1 MAKSFSENSIN
12 FPLRFW
18 VIDNSG
24 SMQKTDGHVILES
37 SNTKNIRFS
46 NCTRWDEIKETV
58 NYHIRLASL
67 LELPTSF
74 RVSKEALSCFNDL
87 CHIFKNKVHL
97 MNSEHFFQ

>member
-1 MAKSFSENSIN
+1 MAKSFAENSIN

-37 SNTKNIRFS
+37 SNSKNIRFS

-67 LELPTSF
+67 LEIPTSF
-74 RVSKEALSCFNDL
+74 RVSREVFTASSDSFNDL
-87 CHIFKNKVHL
+87 
-97 MNSEHFFQ
+97 